1 MSKNNIRY
9 SEYTLTSDIILEFS
23 CCFFQIGQFYSC
35 IAIIVFECQRPKNV
49 YQSSF
54 RISSRKF
61 FSYIP
66 FFQNHSSI
74 RVQGLTKIWLCCS
87 FSFQHNM
94 QVHTTE
100 LKHKKYTVFKKC
112 LFRPTIL
119 QFFLHFISWWYKIR
133 LYYHQYQRPMSG
145 NILGKNKK

>member
-1 MSKNNIRY
+1 MQRY
-9 SEYTLTSDIILEFS
+9 FCHLYYKQLVVPDTQIFGSIKLDNYLLNLKYTTCQKIIFDILNTLTSGIILEFS
-23 CCFFQIGQFYSC
+23 CFFQIGQFYSC
-35 IAIIVFECQRPKNV
+35 MAIIVFECQRPKNV

-54 RISSRKF
+54 RISSRKI

-94 QVHTTE
+94 
-100 LKHKKYTVFKKC
+100 
-112 LFRPTIL
+112 
-119 QFFLHFISWWYKIR
+119 
-133 LYYHQYQRPMSG
+133 
-145 NILGKNKK
+145 